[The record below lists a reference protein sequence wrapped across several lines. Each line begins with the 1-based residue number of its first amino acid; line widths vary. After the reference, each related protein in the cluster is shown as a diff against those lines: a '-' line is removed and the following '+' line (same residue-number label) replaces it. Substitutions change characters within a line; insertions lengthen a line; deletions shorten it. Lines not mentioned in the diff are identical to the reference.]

1 MPSLAGFEPCFA
13 PIPTSRIKQPAQVVR
28 PVYWWTT
35 ALRRRGDLLLGVHFD
50 ANHLTAR
57 VSVRL
62 ASDRIVEAVR
72 SNDHNPA
79 LPDDVPTLLAEAV
92 WRLGAL
98 GWSEQLD
105 ELLDLLRALGLMSA
119 PAPIRKCMA
128 PIPGRVCQPD
138 PGVRTAYWW
147 ALGLRRQGWQL
158 HACGED
164 VARFGFVAEIP
175 APDGEPRLVVYPGD
189 MAPDGTEAAA
199 LANHLVRLST
209 RQRRLV
215 RQVLAD
221 SGVGERPGAVMLLGP
236 QGFSKVVVR
245 LLS

>member
-1 MPSLAGFEPCFA
+1 MPQMPSLAGFEPCFA

-35 ALRRRGDLLLGVHFD
+35 ELRRRGDLLLGVHFD

-62 ASDRIVEAVR
+62 ASYRMVEAVR

-79 LPDDVPTLLAEAV
+79 LPHDVPTLLAEAV

-119 PAPIRKCMA
+119 PAPIRKCVA

-138 PGVRTAYWW
+138 RGVRTAYWW

-164 VARFGFVAEIP
+164 VARFGFIAEVP
-175 APDGEPRLVVYPGD
+175 DPDGEPRLVVYPGD
-189 MAPDGTEAAA
+189 MAQDGTEAAA

-221 SGVGERPGAVMLLGP
+221 SGVGKGP
-236 QGFSKVVVR
+236 V
-245 LLS
+245 L